1 MSNVLKGV
9 LVALSLF
16 AFFCLMSKID
26 FIVHGT
32 LYDYG
37 LQFSFEWAI
46 DYWIVYTVAFVV
58 FSVIVSLMYW
68 LGSKKTMKDL
78 KFSLALLAT
87 VNILMMSGLQD
98 VMFYIL
104 WAGGLPPNDVVW
116 WWVPWFYIVGTWTTP
131 MQILLTLAGI
141 SVTTLLWAVL
151 IGRPGLSA
159 TVASSKVTDRLQE

>member
-9 LVALSLF
+9 LVILSLF

-26 FIVHGT
+26 FIVHGI
-32 LYDYG
+32 LYNYG

-46 DYWIVYTVAFVV
+46 DYWVVYTVAFVI

-68 LGSKKTMKDL
+68 LGSEKTMKDL
-78 KFSLALLAT
+78 KLSLALLAT
-87 VNILMMSGLQD
+87 VNILMISGLQD

-104 WAGGLPPNDVVW
+104 LAGGLPPNDVVW
-116 WWVPWFYIVGTWTTP
+116 WWVPWFHIVGTWTTP

-141 SVTTLLWAVL
+141 SVTTLLWTML
-151 IGRPGLSA
+151 IGIPVLS
-159 TVASSKVTDRLQE
+159 TMVSSSKATGRLKE

>member
-1 MSNVLKGV
+1 MSNALKGV

-16 AFFCLMSKID
+16 SFFCLMSKID
-26 FIVHGT
+26 FIVHGI

-68 LGSKKTMKDL
+68 LGSKKAMKDL
-78 KFSLALLAT
+78 KFSIALLVT
-87 VNILMMSGLQD
+87 VNILMISGLQD
-98 VMFYIL
+98 AMFYIL
-104 WAGGLPPNDVVW
+104 WARGLPLNDVVLW
-116 WWVPWFYIVGTWTTP
+116 WAPWFHIVGTWTTP

-141 SVTTLLWAVL
+141 SLTTLLWAVL
-151 IGRPGLSA
+151 IGRPVLSA
-159 TVASSKVTDRLQE
+159 AVSSSKATGRLQE